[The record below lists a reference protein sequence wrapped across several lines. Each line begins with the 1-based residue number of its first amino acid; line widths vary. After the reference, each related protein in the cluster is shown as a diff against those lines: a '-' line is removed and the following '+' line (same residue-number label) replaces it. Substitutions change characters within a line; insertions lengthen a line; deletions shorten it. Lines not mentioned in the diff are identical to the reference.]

1 MKNNKKRFTL
11 GICLALIAAFAI
23 GGTVAY
29 LSAKTGT
36 VKNDFTPVT
45 ITPEI
50 DEKVE
55 NNVKTYAKVNN
66 KSNTDVYIR
75 ADVIITWKNTT
86 TQEVLPVK
94 DTDYSIKWNETDW
107 FNEGGI
113 LYHKAKVSENGSTAN
128 IFTDCKPIVNPPKDG
143 YTLNVEILAQAVQ
156 ATPAQ
161 AVQELW
167 SDVKVDSTGA
177 LVPVAVKN

>member
-1 MKNNKKRFTL
+1 MKNNKKKFTL

-29 LSAKTGT
+29 LSAKTDKVENT
-36 VKNDFTPVT
+36 FIPVEVN
-45 ITPEI
+45 PEI

-66 KSNTDVYIR
+66 NSNTDVYIR
-75 ADVIITWKNTT
+75 ADVIITWKNTQT
-86 TQEVLPVK
+86 NEVLPVK
-94 DTDYSIKWNETDW
+94 DTDYSIEWNNTDW
-107 FNEGGI
+107 FSKDGI

-128 IFTDCKPIVNPPKDG
+128 IFTNCKPIADPPKEG

-156 ATPAQ
+156 ATPDT
-161 AVQELW
+161 AVTDLW
-167 SDVKVDSTGA
+167 G
-177 LVPVAVKN
+177 VAVENGVLTDK